1 MQPDDQ
7 PHAAPESRRER
18 YERRSAPVI
27 FVLGMVFMAGFL
39 EVVTDPGDTR
49 TGEILMGVTWVGFMV
64 DLAVRWALDDDP
76 RTFFRR
82 YWYVVI
88 AVLVPV
94 LRVFIV
100 FYVFVRLATGRRR
113 LMARVQIYALYLTLL
128 IVTFGASLVLA
139 AERTY
144 PGSNIHTY
152 GEAVWWAFVTVATV
166 GYGDYTPVSPAGRA
180 MATLMLFNG
189 VAVISVITASVASRF
204 VSDPDDGEKAVT
216 LDALDERLERIE
228 AALEA
233 LSVFAVPGSAT
244 LPTDDPA
251 TGGDPAADPSRGT
264 GSHPG

>member
-1 MQPDDQ
+1 M
-7 PHAAPESRRER
+7 
-18 YERRSAPVI
+18 
-27 FVLGMVFMAGFL
+27 
-39 EVVTDPGDTR
+39 
-49 TGEILMGVTWVGFMV
+49 
-64 DLAVRWALDDDP
+64 
-76 RTFFRR
+76 
-82 YWYVVI
+82 
-88 AVLVPV
+88 
-94 LRVFIV
+94 

-180 MATLMLFNG
+180 IATLMLFNG

-216 LDALDERLERIE
+216 LDDLDERLARIE

-233 LSVFAVPGSAT
+233 LSVFAVPGAST
-244 LPTDDPA
+244 SPTDDPA
-251 TGGDPAADPSRGT
+251 TDADPAADPSRGT
-264 GSHPG
+264 GPGPG

>member
-1 MQPDDQ
+1 M
-7 PHAAPESRRER
+7 
-18 YERRSAPVI
+18 
-27 FVLGMVFMAGFL
+27 
-39 EVVTDPGDTR
+39 
-49 TGEILMGVTWVGFMV
+49 
-64 DLAVRWALDDDP
+64 
-76 RTFFRR
+76 
-82 YWYVVI
+82 
-88 AVLVPV
+88 
-94 LRVFIV
+94 
-100 FYVFVRLATGRRR
+100 
-113 LMARVQIYALYLTLL
+113 QIYALYLTLL

-216 LDALDERLERIE
+216 LDDLDERLARIE

-233 LSVFAVPGSAT
+233 LSVFAVPGSST
-244 LPTDDPA
+244 SPTDVPTTD
-251 TGGDPAADPSRGT
+251 GDPAADPSRGT
-264 GSHPG
+264 GTRPG